1 MSKAAGYILA
11 VLATAAICLFVAS
24 RCKYMI
30 KEPPQERI
38 VSRVDTLYVRDT
50 LTVYKP
56 SKVTRTV
63 KDTVRVTVRE
73 TQIDTMHDTVFVY
86 LPQESIVWQDDR
98 CIVYAHGINPQV
110 DSVTHFNSGAVVTRT
125 VTERPKRWGIGIS
138 AGYGMSKDGLSPYI
152 GLGISYNIIR
162 F

>member
-11 VLATAAICLFVAS
+11 VLATAAICLFVAR
-24 RCKYMI
+24 RCDGT
-30 KEPPQERI
+30 KEPPQEHI
-38 VSRVDTLYVRDT
+38 VVRTDTMYVRDT
-50 LTVYKP
+50 VTVYKP
-56 SKVTRTV
+56 SKVTRTI
-63 KDTVRVTVRE
+63 KDTMRLIVKE
-73 TQIDTMHDTVFVY
+73 TQVDTMHDTVYVY

-125 VTERPKRWGIGIS
+125 VTGRPKRWGIGVS

>member
-1 MSKAAGYILA
+1 MSRIAEYLLVSIITLLA
-11 VLATAAICLFVAS
+11 CFLFAKGCDS
-24 RCKYMI
+24 I

-63 KDTVRVTVRE
+63 KDTVRVIVKE
-73 TQIDTMHDTVFVY
+73 AQIDTMHDTVFVY

-110 DSVTHFNSGAVVTRT
+110 DSVTHFNSSAVVTRT
-125 VTERPKRWGIGIS
+125 VTGRPKRWGIGVS

>member
-1 MSKAAGYILA
+1 MSRIAEYLLVSIITLLA
-11 VLATAAICLFVAS
+11 CFLFAKGCEG
-24 RCKYMI
+24 R

-56 SKVTRTV
+56 SKVTRTI
-63 KDTVRVTVRE
+63 KDTMRLIVKE
-73 TQIDTMHDTVFVY
+73 TQVDTMHDTVFVY

-125 VTERPKRWGIGIS
+125 VTGRPKRWGIGVS

>member
-1 MSKAAGYILA
+1 MSRIAEYLLVSIITLLA
-11 VLATAAICLFVAS
+11 CFLFAKGCDS
-24 RCKYMI
+24 I

-56 SKVTRTV
+56 AKVTRTV
-63 KDTVRVTVRE
+63 KDTVRVIVEE

-110 DSVTHFNSGAVVTRT
+110 DSVTHFNSSAVVTRT
-125 VTERPKRWGIGIS
+125 VTGRPKRWGIGVS

>member
-63 KDTVRVTVRE
+63 KDTIRVIVRE

-110 DSVTHFNSGAVVTRT
+110 DSVTHFNSGTVVTRT
-125 VTERPKRWGIGIS
+125 VTGRPKRWGIGVS

>member
-1 MSKAAGYILA
+1 MSRIAEYLLVSIITLLA
-11 VLATAAICLFVAS
+11 CFFFAKGCDS
-24 RCKYMI
+24 G

-63 KDTVRVTVRE
+63 KDTVRVTVKE

-125 VTERPKRWGIGIS
+125 VTGRPKRWGIGVS

>member
-1 MSKAAGYILA
+1 MSRAAGYILA
-11 VLATAAICLFVAS
+11 VLATAAICSLVAR
-24 RCKYMI
+24 RCEGI

-63 KDTVRVTVRE
+63 KDTVRVIVKE
-73 TQIDTMHDTVFVY
+73 AQIDTMHDTVFVY

-98 CIVYAHGINPQV
+98 CIV
-110 DSVTHFNSGAVVTRT
+110 
-125 VTERPKRWGIGIS
+125 
-138 AGYGMSKDGLSPYI
+138 
-152 GLGISYNIIR
+152 
-162 F
+162 

>member
-11 VLATAAICLFVAS
+11 VLATAAICIFVAS
-24 RCKYMI
+24 RCKYIM

-38 VSRVDTLYVRDT
+38 VSRVDTLYLRDT

-125 VTERPKRWGIGIS
+125 VTERPKRWGIGVS

>member
-1 MSKAAGYILA
+1 MSRSAGYILA
-11 VLATAAICLFVAS
+11 VLATAAICILLTR
-24 RCKYMI
+24 RCDGT

-56 SKVTRTV
+56 SKVTRTI
-63 KDTVRVTVRE
+63 KDTMRLIVRE

-125 VTERPKRWGIGIS
+125 VTGRPKRWGIGVS

>member
-1 MSKAAGYILA
+1 MNRAAGYILA
-11 VLATAAICLFVAS
+11 VLATAAICILLTR
-24 RCKYMI
+24 RCNGT
-30 KEPPQERI
+30 KEPPQERT
-38 VSRVDTLYVRDT
+38 VSRMDTMYVRDT
-50 LTVYKP
+50 VTVYKP

-63 KDTVRVTVRE
+63 KDTVRLIVRE

-125 VTERPKRWGIGIS
+125 VTGRPKRWGIGVS

-152 GLGISYNIIR
+152 GLGISYDIIR

>member
-11 VLATAAICLFVAS
+11 VLATAAICILLT
-24 RCKYMI
+24 RKCNGT

-38 VSRVDTLYVRDT
+38 VSRVDTLYLRDT

-63 KDTVRVTVRE
+63 KDTVRVIVRE

-125 VTERPKRWGIGIS
+125 VTGRPKRWGIGVS

>member
-1 MSKAAGYILA
+1 MNRAAGYILA
-11 VLATAAICLFVAS
+11 VLVTAAICLFVAS
-24 RCKYMI
+24 RCKHII

-63 KDTVRVTVRE
+63 KDTIRMIVRE

-125 VTERPKRWGIGIS
+125 VTDRPKRWGIGVS

>member
-1 MSKAAGYILA
+1 MNRAAGYILT

-24 RCKYMI
+24 RCKYTI

-50 LTVYKP
+50 LTVYRP

-63 KDTVRVTVRE
+63 KDTVRVTVKE

-125 VTERPKRWGIGIS
+125 VTGRPKRWGIGVS

>member
-1 MSKAAGYILA
+1 MSRAAGYILA
-11 VLATAAICLFVAS
+11 VLATAVICILLTR
-24 RCKYMI
+24 RCDGT

-56 SKVTRTV
+56 SKVTRAV
-63 KDTVRVTVRE
+63 KDTVRVIVRE

-125 VTERPKRWGIGIS
+125 VTERPKRWGIGVS

>member
-11 VLATAAICLFVAS
+11 VLATASICLFVAR
-24 RCKYMI
+24 RCDGT
-30 KEPPQERI
+30 KEPPRERI
-38 VSRVDTLYVRDT
+38 VSHVDTLYVRDT

-63 KDTVRVTVRE
+63 KDTVRVIVRE

-110 DSVTHFNSGAVVTRT
+110 DSVTHFNTNMVVTKT
-125 VTERPKRWGIGIS
+125 VTSKPKRWGIGVS

>member
-1 MSKAAGYILA
+1 MSRAAGYILA
-11 VLATAAICLFVAS
+11 VLATAAICSLVAR
-24 RCKYMI
+24 RCDSI

-63 KDTVRVTVRE
+63 KDTVRVIVEE

-110 DSVTHFNSGAVVTRT
+110 DSVTHFNSSAVVTRT
-125 VTERPKRWGIGIS
+125 VTGRPKRWGIGVS

>member
-11 VLATAAICLFVAS
+11 VLATAAICLFVAR
-24 RCKYMI
+24 RCDGT
-30 KEPPQERI
+30 KEPPRERI
-38 VSRVDTLYVRDT
+38 VSHVDTLYVRDT
-50 LTVYKP
+50 VTVYKP

-63 KDTVRVTVRE
+63 KDTVRMIVKE

-110 DSVTHFNSGAVVTRT
+110 DSVTHFNTNMVVTKT
-125 VTERPKRWGIGIS
+125 VTSKPKRWGIGVS

>member
-11 VLATAAICLFVAS
+11 VLATAAICILLT
-24 RCKYMI
+24 RKCNGT

-63 KDTVRVTVRE
+63 KDTVRVVVRE

-125 VTERPKRWGIGIS
+125 VTERPKRWGIGVS

>member
-1 MSKAAGYILA
+1 MSRIAEYLLVSIITLLA
-11 VLATAAICLFVAS
+11 CFLFAKGCDS
-24 RCKYMI
+24 I

-63 KDTVRVTVRE
+63 KDTVRVIVKE
-73 TQIDTMHDTVFVY
+73 AQIDTMHDTVFVY

-110 DSVTHFNSGAVVTRT
+110 DSVTHFNSSAVVTRT
-125 VTERPKRWGIGIS
+125 VTGRPKRWGIGVS
-138 AGYGMSKDGLSPYI
+138 VGYGMSKDGLSPYI

>member
-11 VLATAAICLFVAS
+11 VLATAAICLFVAR
-24 RCKYMI
+24 RCNSI
-30 KEPPQERI
+30 KEPPQGRI

-63 KDTVRVTVRE
+63 KDTMRVIVKE

-110 DSVTHFNSGAVVTRT
+110 DSVTHFSSGAVVTRT
-125 VTERPKRWGIGIS
+125 VTGRPKRWGIGVS

>member
-11 VLATAAICLFVAS
+11 VLTTAAICLFVAS

-38 VSRVDTLYVRDT
+38 VSRVDTLYIRDT

-63 KDTVRVTVRE
+63 KDTVRVIVKE
-73 TQIDTMHDTVFVY
+73 TQLDTMHDTVFVY

-125 VTERPKRWGIGIS
+125 VTGRPKRWGIGVS

>member
-11 VLATAAICLFVAS
+11 VLATAAICLFVAR
-24 RCKYMI
+24 RCEDI

-56 SKVTRTV
+56 SKVTRTI
-63 KDTVRVTVRE
+63 KDTIRLIVKE
-73 TQIDTMHDTVFVY
+73 TQLDTMHDTIYVY
-86 LPQESIVWQDDR
+86 LPEENIVWQDDR
-98 CIVYAHGINPQV
+98 CIVYAHGISPQV
-110 DSVTHFNSGAVVTRT
+110 DSVTHFNSNMVVAKT
-125 VTERPKRWGIGIS
+125 VTSKPKRWGIGVS
-138 AGYGMSKDGLSPYI
+138 AGYGLSKDGLTPYI
-152 GLGISYNIIR
+152 GLGISYDIVR

>member
-1 MSKAAGYILA
+1 MSRIAEYLLVSIITLLA
-11 VLATAAICLFVAS
+11 CFLFAKGCDS
-24 RCKYMI
+24 G
-30 KEPPQERI
+30 KEPPQERT

-63 KDTVRVTVRE
+63 KDTVRVIVRE

-110 DSVTHFNSGAVVTRT
+110 DSVTHFNSSAVVTRT
-125 VTERPKRWGIGIS
+125 VTGRPKRWGIGVS
-138 AGYGMSKDGLSPYI
+138 AG
-152 GLGISYNIIR
+152 
-162 F
+162 

>member
-1 MSKAAGYILA
+1 MSRIAEYLLVSIITLLA
-11 VLATAAICLFVAS
+11 CFLFAKGCDS
-24 RCKYMI
+24 I

-63 KDTVRVTVRE
+63 KDTVRVIVRE
-73 TQIDTMHDTVFVY
+73 TQIDTTHDTVFVY

-110 DSVTHFNSGAVVTRT
+110 DSVTHFNSSAVVTRT
-125 VTERPKRWGIGIS
+125 VTGRPKRWGIGVS
-138 AGYGMSKDGLSPYI
+138 AGYGMSKDGLSPYV

>member
-1 MSKAAGYILA
+1 MSRIAEYLLVSIITLLA
-11 VLATAAICLFVAS
+11 CFLFAKGCDS
-24 RCKYMI
+24 I
-30 KEPPQERI
+30 KEPPRDTI
-38 VSRVDTLYVRDT
+38 RSRVDTLYVRDT

-63 KDTVRVTVRE
+63 KDTVRVIVEE

-110 DSVTHFNSGAVVTRT
+110 DSVTHFNSSAVVTRT
-125 VTERPKRWGIGIS
+125 VTGRPKRWGIGVS

>member
-1 MSKAAGYILA
+1 MSRIAEYLLVSIITLLA
-11 VLATAAICLFVAS
+11 CFLFAKGCEG
-24 RCKYMI
+24 R

-63 KDTVRVTVRE
+63 KDTVRMIVKE

-125 VTERPKRWGIGIS
+125 VTGRPKRWGIGVS

>member
-1 MSKAAGYILA
+1 MNRAAGYILA
-11 VLATAAICLFVAS
+11 VLATAAICLLVAR
-24 RCKYMI
+24 RCEGI

-38 VSRVDTLYVRDT
+38 VSCVDTLYVWDT

-63 KDTVRVTVRE
+63 KDTVRVIVRE

-110 DSVTHFNSGAVVTRT
+110 DSVTHFNSEAVVTRT
-125 VTERPKRWGIGIS
+125 VTGRPKRWGIGVS

>member
-1 MSKAAGYILA
+1 MSKSAGYILA
-11 VLATAAICLFVAS
+11 VVATAAICLFVAR
-24 RCKYMI
+24 RCDGT
-30 KEPPQERI
+30 KEPPRERI
-38 VSRVDTLYVRDT
+38 VSHVDTLYVRDT

-63 KDTVRVTVRE
+63 KDTVRMIVKE

-98 CIVYAHGINPQV
+98 CIVYAHGVNPQV
-110 DSVTHFNSGAVVTRT
+110 DSVTHFNTNMVVTKT
-125 VTERPKRWGIGIS
+125 VTSKPKRWGIGVS

>member
-1 MSKAAGYILA
+1 MSRIAEYLLVSIITLLA
-11 VLATAAICLFVAS
+11 CFLFAKGCDS
-24 RCKYMI
+24 I

-63 KDTVRVTVRE
+63 KDTVRVIARE

-110 DSVTHFNSGAVVTRT
+110 DSVTHFNSSAVVTRT
-125 VTERPKRWGIGIS
+125 VTGRPKRWGIGVS

>member
-1 MSKAAGYILA
+1 MNRAAGYILA
-11 VLATAAICLFVAS
+11 VLATAAICILLTR
-24 RCKYMI
+24 RCEGT

-63 KDTVRVTVRE
+63 KDTVRMIVKE

-86 LPQESIVWQDDR
+86 LPQENIVWQDDR

-125 VTERPKRWGIGIS
+125 VTGRPKRWGIGVS

>member
-1 MSKAAGYILA
+1 MNRAAGYILA
-11 VLATAAICLFVAS
+11 VLATAAICLLVAR
-24 RCKYMI
+24 RCDGT
-30 KEPPQERI
+30 KEPPQERT

-63 KDTVRVTVRE
+63 KDTVRVIVRE

-125 VTERPKRWGIGIS
+125 VTGRPKRWGIGVS

>member
-11 VLATAAICLFVAS
+11 VLATAAICILLAR
-24 RCKYMI
+24 RCDGI
-30 KEPPQERI
+30 KEPQQERI

-50 LTVYKP
+50 VTVYKP

-63 KDTVRVTVRE
+63 KDTVRVMVRE

-125 VTERPKRWGIGIS
+125 VTGRPKRWGIGVS

>member
-11 VLATAAICLFVAS
+11 VLATAAICLFVAR
-24 RCKYMI
+24 RCDGT
-30 KEPPQERI
+30 KEPPRERI
-38 VSRVDTLYVRDT
+38 VSHVDTLYVRDT

-63 KDTVRVTVRE
+63 KDTVRMIVKE

-110 DSVTHFNSGAVVTRT
+110 DSVTHFNSDAVVTRT
-125 VTERPKRWGIGIS
+125 VTSKSKRWGIGVS

>member
-1 MSKAAGYILA
+1 MSRIAEYLLVSIITLLA
-11 VLATAAICLFVAS
+11 CFLFAKG
-24 RCKYMI
+24 CEGI

-63 KDTVRVTVRE
+63 KDTVRVIVKE
-73 TQIDTMHDTVFVY
+73 AQIDTMHDTVFVY

-110 DSVTHFNSGAVVTRT
+110 DSVTHFNSSAVVTRT
-125 VTERPKRWGIGIS
+125 VTGRPKRWGIGVS

>member
-11 VLATAAICLFVAS
+11 VLATAAICIFVAR
-24 RCKYMI
+24 RCDGT
-30 KEPPQERI
+30 KEPPRERI

-63 KDTVRVTVRE
+63 KDTVRVIARE

-110 DSVTHFNSGAVVTRT
+110 DSVTHFNSSAVVTRT
-125 VTERPKRWGIGIS
+125 VTGRPKRWGIGVSI
-138 AGYGMSKDGLSPYI
+138 GYGMSKDGLSPYI

>member
-1 MSKAAGYILA
+1 MRLI
-11 VLATAAICLFVAS
+11 
-24 RCKYMI
+24 
-30 KEPPQERI
+30 
-38 VSRVDTLYVRDT
+38 
-50 LTVYKP
+50 
-56 SKVTRTV
+56 
-63 KDTVRVTVRE
+63 VRE

-125 VTERPKRWGIGIS
+125 VTGRPKRWGIGVS